1 MTNTQIIDVELSR
14 PGWQA
19 NIFAVAGDRYSR
31 YIEVHLY
38 NGGQPYKPPSGT
50 TCVIGWWRNDTEYGS
65 YNSVMTDDHSTRQAW
80 SIDGNVVTIELNWQI
95 AQKAGKVGV
104 NVALIGTDGSRI
116 STWEMLC
123 DVQRGPVA
131 EADDPTLPSESATD
145 AANRAEAAAN
155 RAEAAAERSEAVADE
170 LENIVKD
177 GPVVSVNGKTGRV
190 QLSASDIPFDNAGTP
205 FVSTTVQDAIEELLG
220 IGTASSTITVTA
232 PAGVVVTVSKGD
244 KSYTQTVGEDGAALS
259 FKVFETGEW
268 TVSAVLNGRPYK
280 RTVNVAEAGG
290 SYSVELSYFSA
301 TLTATAVAGATVTA
315 TCGETVVTG
324 QAAGNGQAAL
334 EIKLPGNYVVQA
346 TMANSYGNATSNSQA
361 VNVVDNSG
369 SYTATVK
376 FIRLTVEVD
385 SGSQITISKGDT
397 NISLTGTGS
406 DQVYLPSTGTWA
418 VTASKDDQDASAE
431 VECSAYQDYSVE
443 LAYIQEVLDDNS
455 WEMIKRVADA
465 DEGAN
470 WWSVGDTK
478 SIVLN
483 GKIGILQANVMAID
497 VFILGF
503 NHNASREGQHL
514 IHFAIGKISGKQVAL
529 CDSQY
534 NDYTSSTCF
543 HMNSS
548 DDNDGGWNQSYM
560 RKTILG
566 NSGSPSSP
574 PSNSLLAALP
584 ADLRAVMQSVNKY
597 TDNTGHSSSS
607 SGAVTATV
615 DWLWLLAEFELYGSR
630 TYANQYERNS
640 QQQYDY
646 FKAGNPKTFGK
657 HNATGTVVWA
667 WSRSPHYNFYNRFVI
682 FGTDGT
688 ATGNIASGSGGL
700 FAGFAV

>member
-1 MTNTQIIDVELSR
+1 MTQIMDIELAR
-14 PGWQA
+14 PGYLA
-19 NIFAVAGDRYSR
+19 PVYATAGDKYSR
-31 YIEVHLY
+31 WVEMHLY
-38 NGGQPYKPPSGT
+38 ENGAPYTPPSGT
-50 TCVIGWWRNDTEYGS
+50 TCLVGWRREGGACGNYSTITESDETSTHAAYDLDGS
-65 YNSVMTDDHSTRQAW
+65 VLT
-80 SIDGNVVTIELNWQI
+80 VELSEDVCRLP
-95 AQKAGKVGV
+95 GKVYL
-104 NVALIGTDGSRI
+104 NVALQGTDGERLH
-116 STWEMLC
+116 TWELTC
-123 DVQRGPVA
+123 QVEHGAVA
-131 EADDPTLPSESATD
+131 DSESGDQPSESAS
-145 AANRAEAAAN
+145 EAAD

-190 QLSASDIPFDNAGTP
+190 QLSASDIPFDNTGTP

-220 IGTASSTITVTA
+220 IGGGGGTASSTITVTA
-232 PAGVVVTVSKGD
+232 PAGAVVTVSKGD

-259 FKVFETGEW
+259 FKVLETGEW
-268 TVSAVLNGRPYK
+268 TVSGVLNERVDK

-290 SYSVELSYFSA
+290 SYSVEL
-301 TLTATAVAGATVTA
+301 
-315 TCGETVVTG
+315 
-324 QAAGNGQAAL
+324 
-334 EIKLPGNYVVQA
+334 
-346 TMANSYGNATSNSQA
+346 
-361 VNVVDNSG
+361 
-369 SYTATVK
+369 
-376 FIRLTVEVD
+376 
-385 SGSQITISKGDT
+385 
-397 NISLTGTGS
+397 
-406 DQVYLPSTGTWA
+406 
-418 VTASKDDQDASAE
+418 
-431 VECSAYQDYSVE
+431 
-443 LAYIQEVLDDNS
+443 AYIQDVLGDNS
-455 WEMIKRVADA
+455 WEMIKRVADD

-529 CDSQY
+529 CDNQY
-534 NDYTSSTCF
+534 DEYTSGTCF

-548 DDNDGGWNQSYM
+548 EDNGGGWNQSYM

-597 TDNTGHSSSS
+597 TDNTGHSSNS

-657 HNATGTVVWA
+657 HNATGTVVSA
-667 WSRSPHYNFYNRFVI
+667 WFRSPYYKEDFSFVASLRPEAAIFYMASRSF
-682 FGTDGT
+682 
-688 ATGNIASGSGGL
+688 GL